1 MVYFVSIPGGED
13 PLEEEMAP
21 PPVFLPGRSPGQRS
35 LAGCSSLGCKESDMT
50 ERLNNNGLFYHFRIY
65 RAENN
70 SWRTGC
76 VQ

>member
-21 PPVFLPGRSPGQRS
+21 PPVFLPGRSHGQRS

-70 SWRTGC
+70 SWR
-76 VQ
+76 